1 MQILAQ
7 AALVQFFSNSCSE
20 KEDPILCS
28 LGSISLVYIH
38 GYCLIQLI
46 FTFLFHCAYVNRSF
60 HAQSPALR
68 KPDLCRGTLA
78 LPQSS
83 VISPPP
89 SRVPLHHSCQQVSHW
104 LLAHLSEGLIRQTLF
119 VTSRLLSQKLDFP
132 SWGHKEVRPFQGI
145 KEEKKALSMC
155 AYLALFPQ
163 LRWTT
168 LEILLPQQ
176 GIPRGFV
183 LFSLRQNWQ
192 ATFKD
197 QILLLKY

>member
-83 VISPPP
+83 VISPLP

-145 KEEKKALSMC
+145 KEEKKSPVNVCLLGTISTTKMDNIRDSSPATRYSEGFC
-155 AYLALFPQ
+155 AVFIEIELAGNF
-163 LRWTT
+163 
-168 LEILLPQQ
+168 
-176 GIPRGFV
+176 
-183 LFSLRQNWQ
+183 
-192 ATFKD
+192 
-197 QILLLKY
+197 